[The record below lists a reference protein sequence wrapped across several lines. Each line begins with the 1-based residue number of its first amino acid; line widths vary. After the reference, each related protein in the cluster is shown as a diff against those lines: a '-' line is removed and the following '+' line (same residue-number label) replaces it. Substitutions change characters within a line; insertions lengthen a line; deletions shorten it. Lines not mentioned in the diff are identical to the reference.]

1 MNIPRKKRK
10 TKMAVPTAAMGD
22 IAFLLI
28 IFFMVASVFAKE
40 APGKVEEAT
49 AIDLEEVDPNV
60 PQVVMDEDG
69 QLWLNARECSQDDL
83 EAAVAALLDGK
94 EKKLVIL
101 KVDKKL
107 TKDRFGKVFLSISK
121 AGATIALVGKD
132 EE

>member
-22 IAFLLI
+22 IAFLLN

-49 AIDLEEVDPNV
+49 EIDLQEIDPNV

-83 EAAVAALLDGK
+83 EAAVTALLEGK

-107 TKDRFGKVFLSISK
+107 TKDRFGKVFLSICK
-121 AGATIALVGKD
+121 AGATIALVGK
-132 EE
+132 EEE